1 MIQVNRKGRPFEA
14 LVYAEFGA
22 CELNVYKAMC
32 SRTKG
37 KYSTSYHEQKAKSSE
52 KKESPSEW
60 LARKK
65 KGLSLNDEVG
75 KCVSIEFDSS
85 ELEYYKNLNSKDKIA
100 YSGYMRLR
108 MKANKE
114 IISDDAPSE
123 WHKRLLARK
132 AGVKQKRG
140 PYVKKC
146 KDRQVALTAF
156 VKSIADRFS
165 YEESVCFLNMI
176 NFARKYY
183 RNHFLKNLKAGYVIK
198 KPSEWYDEFI
208 ATTQCIEMKRLQNR
222 FFGLMR
228 KEISRKDAKEYIAS
242 FEAMAY
248 QRERNCRL

>member
-1 MIQVNRKGRPFEA
+1 MKQDIKTTFQA
-14 LVYAEFGA
+14 LVYKEFGA
-22 CELNVYKAMC
+22 DELNVYKTMC
-32 SRTKG
+32 SNTKG
-37 KYSTSYHEQKAKSSE
+37 KYNTDYTRAKT

-65 KGLSLNDEVG
+65 KGLSVNDEVG
-75 KCVSIEFDSS
+75 KRVNIEFDSS
-85 ELEYYKNLNSKDKIA
+85 ELEYYRNLNSKDKFA

-114 IISDDAPSE
+114 ITSDDAPSE

-140 PYVKKC
+140 TYVKKC

-165 YEESVCFLNMI
+165 YDESMCYINMI

-183 RNHFLKNLKAGYVIK
+183 RTHYLQCEKYGYRIK
-198 KPSEWYDEFI
+198 SPSEWYEEFVR
-208 ATTQCIEMKRLQNR
+208 TTQCRAMKQLENR
-222 FFGLMR
+222 FFGLM
-228 KEISRKDAKEYIAS
+228 KLQISRKDAREYIAY

-248 QRERNCRL
+248 QKERNYRL